1 MFSDHWCQPA
11 ACSQGKDLTRIKDFV
26 SEHLPHVILIAT
38 ASQHAEVLQLYMKK
52 LADWMVSNNAQAL
65 SGHTETGHIDVM
77 YMDQTVAQLWENSAA
92 GREEFPDQPVL
103 VRRGIALGRTAL
115 QGQLPI
121 ICSLAG
127 VCSRHIVSFAH
138 VYVCVLIMGCPLA
151 GQCSWRTASFAH
163 AHAWLLP
170 TNVLQLADICQCT
183 AVSSHVHM
191 SAAFRQQGYGGHSAH
206 TDGMFVVLVK
216 ERVLIRSFPCQT
228 I

>member
-1 MFSDHWCQPA
+1 MGLTKAILTCKHSPA
-11 ACSQGKDLTRIKDFV
+11 CLLQGKDLTRIKDFV

-115 QGQLPI
+115 HGQLPI
-121 ICSLAG
+121 MCSLAG
-127 VCSRHIVSFAH
+127 QCPS
-138 VYVCVLIMGCPLA
+138 CVPNSA
-151 GQCSWRTASFAH
+151 VAAVFVWQC
-163 AHAWLLP
+163 
-170 TNVLQLADICQCT
+170 CCCC
-183 AVSSHVHM
+183 
-191 SAAFRQQGYGGHSAH
+191 
-206 TDGMFVVLVK
+206 VVLSVPQCMLLSD
-216 ERVLIRSFPCQT
+216 EDCYFNMV
-228 I
+228 